1 MSDAA
6 PVSASPVFAN
16 KRLARQLRQALRL
29 DGPEALGRLIAALDT
44 SPEPALAA
52 LAAQLPLLLE
62 KVAESYGQYDRDL
75 DLRTRSLELSSEE
88 LHGVNERLRLEGSS
102 QRQVLTA
109 LQETTR
115 ELMAD
120 LGLRPQPGAN
130 EDLLALAQLT
140 RVLIAQHRSAQEE
153 AARTKALLV
162 SAIEALD
169 VGFCMYD
176 ADDRLVI
183 CNERYRTI
191 YASVKE
197 TLAPGTPERD
207 YLRALYRSPIQGIDR
222 GLPEDEWIADR
233 LAARDQ
239 GGMREVLLDGR
250 WYRLDEAHTREGLT
264 VSLRTDITAIK
275 QLNQG
280 LTVARDAAEAA
291 NRAKSEF
298 LANMSHEIRTP
309 LNGIV
314 GMTELALETP
324 LDAEQREYLQIVK
337 SSADALLV
345 IVNDILDF
353 SKMEAGMM
361 ALERVAFS
369 LQALI
374 GGCLKPLA
382 VRAFEKQLELLARIA
397 PDVPDALVGDPV
409 RLRQILTNLVGNA
422 IKFTER
428 GEVCVEVSLNGA
440 VQANRLTLDILVRDT
455 GIGIPS
461 EQQAEVF
468 DAFSQADASVTRRFG
483 GTGLGLAIAR
493 GMAQLMGGRISLTS
507 EVGRGSRFV
516 LTVPVALQAGSLAA
530 ARVPVRGALQGMRV
544 LVADDNAT
552 QREWLSQ
559 RLGAWGVAVTL
570 ADGGRQALEHLSTA
584 APPFDAVVMDAG
596 MPDFSGFAVLQAM
609 PASSAPP
616 GRILMLLPAH
626 EQRSGVALCGEL
638 GVGAYLVKPVTASDL
653 MDGLQ
658 RILAFGAEDKP
669 DAVATDP
676 ATPRPAS
683 EPGLDILLVED
694 HPVNQKVAIRVLE
707 QLGHRV
713 SLASNGAEAV
723 RLTGERPYQIVLMDV
738 QMPVMDGLDATR
750 AIRRREEQSGLHQKI
765 LAMTANAMQGDRER
779 CLQAGMDG
787 YVSKPVDRQGLMAEI
802 RRVLRG
808 AVAVEGPGILA
819 ASMPDEGLPDM
830 NLEDCLD
837 RLEGDRDLVTELAGM
852 VIAELPQLVVD
863 MRRAVD
869 SRDADTLRRR
879 AHSLVGMAGNLS
891 AVALQTLGRQ
901 LGPAAVA
908 GDWALA
914 GVLVERVQARQ
925 RAFAA
930 LFSGSPDVSA
940 TPFAEDAP

>member
-29 DGPEALGRLIAALDT
+29 DGPEALGRLIAALET

-52 LAAQLPLLLE
+52 LAGQLPHLLE

-140 RVLIAQHRSAQEE
+140 RVLIARHRSAQEE

-222 GLPEDEWIADR
+222 DLPEDEWIADR
-233 LAARDQ
+233 VAARIQ

-461 EQQAEVF
+461 EQQSEVF

-616 GRILMLLPAH
+616 GRTLMLLPAH

-653 MDGLQ
+653 L
-658 RILAFGAEDKP
+658 
-669 DAVATDP
+669 
-676 ATPRPAS
+676 
-683 EPGLDILLVED
+683 
-694 HPVNQKVAIRVLE
+694 
-707 QLGHRV
+707 
-713 SLASNGAEAV
+713 
-723 RLTGERPYQIVLMDV
+723 
-738 QMPVMDGLDATR
+738 
-750 AIRRREEQSGLHQKI
+750 
-765 LAMTANAMQGDRER
+765 
-779 CLQAGMDG
+779 
-787 YVSKPVDRQGLMAEI
+787 
-802 RRVLRG
+802 
-808 AVAVEGPGILA
+808 
-819 ASMPDEGLPDM
+819 
-830 NLEDCLD
+830 
-837 RLEGDRDLVTELAGM
+837 
-852 VIAELPQLVVD
+852 
-863 MRRAVD
+863 
-869 SRDADTLRRR
+869 
-879 AHSLVGMAGNLS
+879 
-891 AVALQTLGRQ
+891 
-901 LGPAAVA
+901 
-908 GDWALA
+908 
-914 GVLVERVQARQ
+914 
-925 RAFAA
+925 
-930 LFSGSPDVSA
+930 
-940 TPFAEDAP
+940 

>member
-1 MSDAA
+1 MAHPDLPA
-6 PVSASPVFAN
+6 PPVFAN
-16 KRLARQLRQALRL
+16 KRLARQLRQALRV
-29 DGPEALGRLIAALDT
+29 DGPEALAQLVASLAASSD
-44 SPEPALAA
+44 PALAA
-52 LAAQLPLLLE
+52 LAGQLPSLLE

-75 DLRTRSLELSSEE
+75 ELRTRSLELSSEE
-88 LHGVNERLRLEGSS
+88 LHGVNERLRLEAQS
-102 QRQVLTA
+102 QQQVLTT

-120 LGLRPQPGAN
+120 LGLQPQPGAKQN
-130 EDLLALAQLT
+130 LLALAQLT
-140 RVLIAQHRSAQEE
+140 RELIARHKSALEDV
-153 AARTKALLV
+153 AHARALLV

-183 CNERYRTI
+183 CNERYRSI

-207 YLRALYRSPIQGIDR
+207 YLHALYRSPIQGIDR
-222 GLPEDEWIADR
+222 SLPEDAWVADR
-233 LAARDQ
+233 LASRDQ
-239 GGMREVLLDGR
+239 GGTREVLLDGR
-250 WYRLDEAHTREGLT
+250 WYRLDEAHTPEGLT

-280 LTVARDAAEAA
+280 LTLARDAAEAA
-291 NRAKSEF
+291 NRAKGEF

-361 ALERVAFS
+361 VLERVGFS
-369 LQALI
+369 LQALLSS
-374 GGCLKPLA
+374 CLKPLA
-382 VRAFEKQLELLARIA
+382 VRAFEKQLELMACVA

-409 RLRQILTNLVGNA
+409 RLRQIVTNLVGNA
-422 IKFTER
+422 IKFTEQ

-440 VQANRLTLDILVRDT
+440 VQGNRLTLDIVVRDT

-461 EQQAEVF
+461 ALQTEVF

-493 GMAQLMGGRISLTS
+493 GLAQLMGGRISLSS
-507 EVGRGSRFV
+507 EVDRGSRFV
-516 LTVPVALQAGSLAA
+516 LTVPVALQVGALATVRPSGSGSL
-530 ARVPVRGALQGMRV
+530 QGLRV

-552 QREWLSQ
+552 QRDWLAK
-559 RLGAWGVAVTL
+559 RLVAWGMDVTVVE
-570 ADGGRQALEHLSTA
+570 GGRQALACLDAA
-584 APPFDAVVMDAG
+584 APPFDALVLDAG
-596 MPDFSGFAVLQAM
+596 MPDLSGFAVMQAM
-609 PASSAPP
+609 PAAAAPP
-616 GRILMLLPAH
+616 GRTVMLLPAH
-626 EQRSGVALCGEL
+626 EQRSGVALCAEL
-638 GVGAYLVKPVTASDL
+638 GVGAWLVKPVTPSDL
-653 MDGLQ
+653 LDGLQ
-658 RILAFGAEDKP
+658 KVLASGTDDSSGVADR
-669 DAVATDP
+669 DASAT
-676 ATPRPAS
+676 RPAP
-683 EPGLDILLVED
+683 EPALDILLVED
-694 HPVNQKVAIRVLE
+694 HPVNQKVALRVLE
-707 QLGHRV
+707 QMGHHV
-713 SLASNGAEAV
+713 SLAVDGAEAV
-723 RLTGERPYQIVLMDV
+723 RMTALRPYQLVLMDV

-750 AIRRREEQSGLHQKI
+750 AIRRREQQTHQHQTI
-765 LAMTANAMQGDRER
+765 VAMTANAMHGDRER

-808 AVAVEGPGILA
+808 ATATVDEGSSQALT
-819 ASMPDEGLPDM
+819 PDEGLPDM
-830 NLEDCLD
+830 NLDDCLD
-837 RLEGDRDLVTELAGM
+837 RLEGDRELVAELAGM
-852 VIAELPQLVVD
+852 VNAELPQLVSD

-869 SRDADTLRRR
+869 ARDADTLRRR

-908 GDWALA
+908 GDWSLA
-914 GVLVERVQARQ
+914 DLLVERVQARQ
-925 RAFAA
+925 HAFAA
-930 LFSGSPDVSA
+930 LFPGLKGASGATVNEDV
-940 TPFAEDAP
+940 T